1 MRVFS
6 NLNLDDQAPVRAHAG
21 RGVWGPKGVPTTR
34 FKKVQRI
41 VTPFVVVGIAVVAY
55 AVARLV
61 RSRTDLVDAPLGP
74 QPEAAGARP

>member
-34 FKKVQRI
+34 AKKIQR
-41 VTPFVVVGIAVVAY
+41 VATPFVVVAIAVA
-55 AVARLV
+55 LFF
-61 RSRTDLVDAPLGP
+61 LG
-74 QPEAAGARP
+74 RMFYLILT

>member
-41 VTPFVVVGIAVVAY
+41 VTPLVVVGIAVA
-55 AVARLV
+55 LFF
-61 RSRTDLVDAPLGP
+61 LG
-74 QPEAAGARP
+74 RMFYLILT

>member
-6 NLNLDDQAPVRAHAG
+6 NLNLDDRAPVRAHAG

-41 VTPFVVVGIAVVAY
+41 VTPFVVVGIGVA
-55 AVARLV
+55 LFF
-61 RSRTDLVDAPLGP
+61 LGRMFYLMLT
-74 QPEAAGARP
+74 GA